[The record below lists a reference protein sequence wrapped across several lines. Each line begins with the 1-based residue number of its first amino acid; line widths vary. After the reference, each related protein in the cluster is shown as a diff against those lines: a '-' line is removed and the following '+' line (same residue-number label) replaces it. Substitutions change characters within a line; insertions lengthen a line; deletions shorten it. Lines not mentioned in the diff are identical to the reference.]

1 MGSAERRLSI
11 LKYLCQVRQ
20 ATMVELSKRFAVSVR
35 TIQRDIYEIEAT
47 FRVPIVVK
55 CGKYDGGVSIVGN
68 YRFDRMYMNQ
78 EELGLLCRI
87 QTLLDGQLQQSDSA
101 RLSAI
106 IQKYSGIA

>member
-1 MGSAERRLSI
+1 MGSAERRLSM
-11 LKYLCQVRQ
+11 LKYLCQARQ
-20 ATMVELSKRFAVSVR
+20 ATMAELSKRFAVSVR

-47 FRVPIVVK
+47 FRVPIVVR
-55 CGKYDGGVSIVGN
+55 CGKYGGVSIVGN

-87 QTLLDGQLQQSDSA
+87 QTLLDGQLQQSDRA